1 MYCIWWLM
9 NHVTDILIMLVTIS
23 GNILKAF
30 LSSISCVRS
39 TSPFSIQTNK
49 QTKTSWTQSIKLHFK
64 WFCHCVSVVYL
75 KATEGGRCGSVIHL
89 RPSTLAG
96 ERGSF
101 IFWEPKR
108 RNLWHLFLRT
118 AHLASFSF
126 SRVRSAKCMVP
137 TQSSGWGMPSQDE
150 AITDQ

>member
-1 MYCIWWLM
+1 M
-9 NHVTDILIMLVTIS
+9 TDEPCHWYLNYACDNFRKHTE
-23 GNILKAF
+23 G
-30 LSSISCVRS
+30 
-39 TSPFSIQTNK
+39 FSFIHFMCKKYIPIFDTKQTNK